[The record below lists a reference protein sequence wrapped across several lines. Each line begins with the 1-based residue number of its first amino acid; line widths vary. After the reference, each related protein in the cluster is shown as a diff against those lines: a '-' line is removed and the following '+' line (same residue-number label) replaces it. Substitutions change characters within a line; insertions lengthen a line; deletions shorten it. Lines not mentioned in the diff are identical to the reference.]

1 MPSRSRDRDGG
12 SDPLHY
18 HYRRAFGVST
28 RNNALALGY
37 SVAATG
43 SFGVL
48 TKLDPPSVAD
58 IFLFAAGACAVLGG
72 VNAVVTRGFRQRSE
86 TEPRLV
92 LATATSFSAVSATAA
107 VALAAL
113 FGWQVGGWEA
123 WLFGPFCATFGYL
136 AVSAVEIAGARGAH
150 HLAGTLEHVERE
162 DEREA

>member
-1 MPSRSRDRDGG
+1 MPSRKRDGDG
-12 SDPLHY
+12 DPLHY

-48 TKLDPPSVAD
+48 TKLDPPSIAD
-58 IFLFAAGACAVLGG
+58 IFLFAAGACVVLGA
-72 VNAVVTRGFRQRSE
+72 VNVIVTRGFQQRAE

-92 LATATSFSAVSATAA
+92 LATATSFSAISSTAA
-107 VALAAL
+107 IALAAL

-123 WLFGPFCATFGYL
+123 WLFGPLCATFGYL

-150 HLAGTLEHVERE
+150 QLAGNLERLERE
-162 DEREA
+162 DERGG